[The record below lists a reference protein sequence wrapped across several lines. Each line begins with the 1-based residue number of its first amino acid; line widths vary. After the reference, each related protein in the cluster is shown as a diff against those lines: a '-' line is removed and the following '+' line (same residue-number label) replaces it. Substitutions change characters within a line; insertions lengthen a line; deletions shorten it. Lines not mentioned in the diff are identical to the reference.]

1 MAKTVLISLLFS
13 FLISFIL
20 LGGFFQTNLLANDV
34 SSMERKI
41 LKKHLIATEGLREAT
56 MAFSNA
62 RLGNIEKIENIL
74 DDEYIKK
81 QLSN

>member
-1 MAKTVLISLLFS
+1 MAKKISVSLLFS
-13 FLISFIL
+13 FLISFIMV
-20 LGGFFQTNLLANDV
+20 GGFSHANLLANDV
-34 SSMERKI
+34 SSMESKI